1 MKKRFFT
8 PVYDNDVD
16 ALIPEFWAN
25 EGLMLLEEN
34 MVAGNLV
41 YRNYENVIADMG
53 DVVNAHIPSEFKI
66 KRKGSTD
73 DVTVQDAIATK
84 IPVTLNQHL
93 HSSFLIRDSERSMAL
108 KSLIDMYLVPA
119 VASIARGVD
128 RVLLGTAPEF
138 LTNYYGQLE
147 GLTKSNA
154 NDYLL
159 GSRTI
164 MNNLKWDF
172 AGRNL
177 VLTPDSE
184 AKVLADKDLVTADKV
199 GDEGTALREASL
211 GRKYGMTTFMAQNT
225 SYVKKSLTDYVEGAV
240 NNASGY
246 AAGSTTITI
255 DGFSAAITNGSYVTI
270 AGSMYPHKVVS
281 TVGGATPTSMVITPG
296 LKEAVVND
304 AVVTVYSPATIDLG
318 AGYAAGYV
326 KEIHID
332 GFTNAPQ
339 IGQILGI
346 GSDVYTIIDIT
357 VSGSDADVLLN
368 KPLVSSCADGD
379 SVFLGPAGSY
389 NLGFIR
395 TGIAL
400 ISRPLALPMTGLA
413 KAAIAVRNNI
423 AMRTVIT
430 YDGNKQGHLVTVDL
444 LCGAKVLDSNRGLV
458 MFG

>member
-1 MKKRFFT
+1 MKFK
-8 PVYDNDVD
+8 PVYANDVD
-16 ALIPEFWAN
+16 ALIPELWAN

-41 YRNYENVIADMG
+41 YRNYENVIADVG

-73 DVTVQDAIATK
+73 DVIVQDAVATK
-84 IPVTLNQHL
+84 IPVVLNQHF
-93 HSSFLIRDSERSMAL
+93 HSSFLIRDSERSLAL

-119 VASIARGVD
+119 MNSIARGVD
-128 RVLLGTAPEF
+128 RVVLGTAPEF
-138 LTNYYGQLE
+138 LGNTYGSLE

-159 GSRTI
+159 GARTI
-164 MNNLKWDF
+164 MNNLKW
-172 AGRNL
+172 GYGNRNL

-184 AKVLADKDLVTADKV
+184 AKILADKDLITADKV

-211 GRKYGMTTFMAQNT
+211 GRKYGVNTFMGQNT
-225 SYVKKSLTDYVEGAV
+225 SYVQKALTDYVEGAV
-240 NNASGY
+240 DNVVGY
-246 AAGSTTITI
+246 PAGTTTLTI
-255 DGFSAAITNGSYVTI
+255 DGFSAAITDGSYVTI

-296 LKEAVVND
+296 LKGNVLDNAVI
-304 AVVTVYSPATIDLG
+304 TVYTPAAIDLA

-332 GFTNAPQ
+332 GFTNPPQ
-339 IGQILGI
+339 VGQILGI
-346 GSDVYTIIDIT
+346 GSAVYTIIDIT
-357 VSGSDADVLLN
+357 VSGSEADVLLS
-368 KPLVSSCADGD
+368 KPLVSSCADND
-379 SVFLGPAGSY
+379 PVFLGPAGSF
-389 NLGFIR
+389 NLGFIQS
-395 TGIAL
+395 GIAL
-400 ISRPLALPMTGLA
+400 VTRPLALPMTGLA
-413 KAAIAVRNNI
+413 KSAIAIKNNI

-430 YDGNKQGHLVTVDL
+430 YSGEKQGHLVTVDL